1 VHASA
6 ILQVIRR
13 NQRGELWWILR
24 LVPHGLGL
32 LMRCLSLPLY
42 LSWAVF
48 FLARCVV
55 LLLVPGT
62 FIFNH
67 ESFLENLF
75 MTSQLSHPPNP
86 TSYRAVDLGA
96 ILGYA

>member
-6 ILQVIRR
+6 NLQVIRR
-13 NQRGELWWILR
+13 NERGELWWILR
-24 LVPHGLGL
+24 LVLACRSIYHGQ
-32 LMRCLSLPLY
+32 S
-42 LSWAVF
+42 
-48 FLARCVV
+48 FLARCFV

-62 FIFNH
+62 FIINH

-75 MTSQLSHPPNP
+75 MTYQLSPPPNP